1 MATTTAPAGSAR
13 RGTDQG
19 PEELDVV
26 PLRHYGRWAAAALAV
41 AALAGLFVSLAGND
55 NLRWDIVGRYLFA
68 DLVFD
73 GLVTTLWLTVA
84 AMALGLVLGVVV
96 AVMRLS
102 ANPVLYAL
110 SSLFVW
116 VFRGTPLLVQ
126 IIFWGY
132 AGALYQ
138 ELIIGIPFTD
148 VVFFQADTNALLTPS
163 IAALIALGLHEA
175 AYASE
180 IVRAGIQS
188 VDVGQTEA
196 AHSLGMRPSRTMRR
210 IVLPQAMRVIVPPMG
225 NETINMLKMT
235 ALVSVISAHDLMSN
249 IQDVYAQN
257 YQVIP
262 MLVVAS
268 LWYLA
273 LVTLL
278 GVPQAWLE
286 RRFGR
291 GSAGA
296 GTGSPLRRLLTGG
309 GTGLRGRGSPGGPKT
324 PAERSPEKASMK
336 ASEKTSEDEEGRL

>member
-1 MATTTAPAGSAR
+1 MTTALDTVPRTTA
-13 RGTDQG
+13 D
-19 PEELDVV
+19 EELTVV
-26 PLRHYGRWAAAALAV
+26 PVRHWGRWIAAGAALLS
-41 AALAGLFVSLAGND
+41 LAGLVGSLATNA
-55 NLRWDIVGRYLFA
+55 NLRWDVVGDYLFA
-68 DLVFD
+68 DLIFD
-73 GLVTTLWLTVA
+73 GLATTLWLTVA
-84 AMALGLVLGVVV
+84 SMALGLSLGTLV

-102 ANPVLYAL
+102 SNPVLLGL

-138 ELIIGIPFTD
+138 HVKIGVPFTD
-148 VVFFQADTNALLTPS
+148 ITFVQVDTNDLLTPTV
-163 IAALIALGLHEA
+163 AALLALGLNEA

-196 AHSLGMRPSRTMRR
+196 AHSLGMRPALTMRR
-210 IVLPQAMRVIVPPMG
+210 IVLPQAMRVIIPPMG

-235 ALVSVISAHDLMSN
+235 ALVSVIAAHDLMSN

-273 LVTLL
+273 LVSLL
-278 GVPQAWLE
+278 SVPQAWLE
-286 RRFGR
+286 RRYGR
-291 GSAGA
+291 G
-296 GTGSPLRRLLTGG
+296 TGRTERATVLGRLLGG
-309 GTGLRGRGSPGGPKT
+309 ARLFGGRPKN
-324 PAERSPEKASMK
+324 AKEKV
-336 ASEKTSEDEEGRL
+336 R

>member
-1 MATTTAPAGSAR
+1 MIDTTSPAARATGGATST
-13 RGTDQG
+13 
-19 PEELDVV
+19 PELEIV
-26 PLRHYGRWAAAALAV
+26 PVRNHGRWIAAV
-41 AALAGLFVSLAGND
+41 ASLLALVGLIGSLAKND
-55 NLRWDIVGRYLFA
+55 NLRWDVVGDYLFA
-68 DLVFD
+68 DLIFD
-73 GLVTTLWLTVA
+73 GLATTLWLTAA
-84 AMALGLVLGVVV
+84 AMVLGLALGTLI

-102 ANPVLYAL
+102 SSPVLYGLANA
-110 SSLFVW
+110 FVW

-132 AGALYQ
+132 AAALYKYVK
-138 ELIIGIPFTD
+138 IGIPFTD
-148 VVFFQADTNALLTPS
+148 VTFFQAETNALLTPA
-163 IAALIALGLHEA
+163 IAALLALGLNEA

-188 VDVGQTEA
+188 VDPGQAEA
-196 AHSLGMRPSRTMRR
+196 AHSLGMRPALTMRR
-210 IVLPQAMRVIVPPMG
+210 IVLPQAMRVIIPPMG

-268 LWYLA
+268 IWYLA

-286 RRFGR
+286 RRYGR
-291 GSAGA
+291 GTTRAGHA
-296 GTGSPLRRLLTGG
+296 SPFRRLLG
-309 GTGLRGRGSPGGPKT
+309 GTT
-324 PAERSPEKASMK
+324 ERLGKKNKE
-336 ASEKTSEDEEGRL
+336 RNR

>member
-1 MATTTAPAGSAR
+1 MIDTKPSHSDTAVAQPTG
-13 RGTDQG
+13 DDF
-19 PEELDVV
+19 EVV
-26 PLRHYGRWAAAALAV
+26 PVRNYGRWIAAAVSVLALV
-41 AALAGLFVSLAGND
+41 GLIGSLAKND
-55 NLRWDIVGRYLFA
+55 NLHWDVVGRYLFA
-68 DLVFD
+68 DLIFD
-73 GLVTTLWLTVA
+73 GLGTTLWLTAA
-84 AMALGLVLGVVV
+84 AMALGLGLGTLI

-102 ANPVLYAL
+102 ASPVLYGLATA
-110 SSLFVW
+110 FVW

-132 AGALYQ
+132 AAALYKYVK
-138 ELIIGIPFTD
+138 IGVPFTD
-148 VVFFQADTNALLTPS
+148 ITFFQAETNALLTPA
-163 IAALIALGLHEA
+163 IAALLALGLNEA

-188 VDVGQTEA
+188 VDTGQAEA
-196 AHSLGMRPSRTMRR
+196 AHSLGMRPALTMRR
-210 IVLPQAMRVIVPPMG
+210 IVLPQAMRVIIPPMG

-278 GVPQAWLE
+278 SVPQAWLE
-286 RRFGR
+286 RRYGR
-291 GSAGA
+291 GTARA
-296 GTGSPLRRLLTGG
+296 AQASPLQRMLGG
-309 GTGLRGRGSPGGPKT
+309 ATGLIARKKKETR
-324 PAERSPEKASMK
+324 R
-336 ASEKTSEDEEGRL
+336 

>member
-1 MATTTAPAGSAR
+1 MATATTSAGTPHR
-13 RGTDQG
+13 DID
-19 PEELDVV
+19 PDELHVV
-26 PLRHYGRWAAAALAV
+26 PVRHYGRWAAAVAAV
-41 AALAGLFVSLAGND
+41 AALVGLGGSLAKND
-55 NLRWDIVGRYLFA
+55 NLHWDVVGHYLFA
-68 DLVFD
+68 DLIFD
-73 GLVTTLWLTVA
+73 GLATTLWLTAA
-84 AMALGLVLGVVV
+84 AMALGLGLGTLI

-102 ANPVLYAL
+102 SSPVLYGLATF
-110 SSLFVW
+110 FVW

-132 AGALYQ
+132 AAALYKYV
-138 ELIIGIPFTD
+138 LIGIPFTD
-148 VVFFQADTNALLTPS
+148 ITFFSIETNSLLTPAV
-163 IAALIALGLHEA
+163 AALLALGLNEA

-188 VDVGQTEA
+188 VDPGQAEA
-196 AHSLGMRPSRTMRR
+196 AHSLGMRPALTMRR
-210 IVLPQAMRVIVPPMG
+210 IVLPQAMRVIIPPMG

-278 GVPQAWLE
+278 GIPQAWLE
-286 RRFGR
+286 RRYGR
-291 GSAGA
+291 GTSRAGHV
-296 GTGSPLRRLLTGG
+296 SPLRRMLGG
-309 GTGLRGRGSPGGPKT
+309 AVSLVRIKHKETAR
-324 PAERSPEKASMK
+324 
-336 ASEKTSEDEEGRL
+336 

>member
-1 MATTTAPAGSAR
+1 MIDTKPSHSDTAVTRPTG
-13 RGTDQG
+13 DDF
-19 PEELDVV
+19 EVV
-26 PLRHYGRWAAAALAV
+26 PVRNYGRWIAAAVSVLALV
-41 AALAGLFVSLAGND
+41 GLIGSLAKND
-55 NLRWDIVGRYLFA
+55 NLHWDVVGRYLFA
-68 DLVFD
+68 DLIFD
-73 GLVTTLWLTVA
+73 GLGTTLWLTAA
-84 AMALGLVLGVVV
+84 AMALGLGLGTLI

-102 ANPVLYAL
+102 ASPVLYGLATA
-110 SSLFVW
+110 FVW

-132 AGALYQ
+132 AAALYKYVK
-138 ELIIGIPFTD
+138 IGVPFTD
-148 VVFFQADTNALLTPS
+148 ITFFQAETNALLTPA
-163 IAALIALGLHEA
+163 IAALLALGLNEA

-188 VDVGQTEA
+188 VDTGQAEA
-196 AHSLGMRPSRTMRR
+196 AHSLGMRPALTMRR
-210 IVLPQAMRVIVPPMG
+210 IVLPQAMRVIIPPMG

-278 GVPQAWLE
+278 SVPQAWLE
-286 RRFGR
+286 RRYGR
-291 GSAGA
+291 GTARA
-296 GTGSPLRRLLTGG
+296 AQASPLQRMLGG
-309 GTGLRGRGSPGGPKT
+309 ATGLIARKKKETR
-324 PAERSPEKASMK
+324 R
-336 ASEKTSEDEEGRL
+336 